1 MMLRHAAAALMTLF
15 SAQSALALDGID
27 LSEPVAAPAAG
38 ECPQLVRIKYP
49 FLVCGGGDGA
59 RELLQARP
67 TNPNPTWAATR
78 QIPQMSDWTESDGAF
93 GPDQNQD

>member
-1 MMLRHAAAALMTLF
+1 MMLRHAAAALTTLF
-15 SAQSALALDGID
+15 LAPSAQALDGID

-49 FLVCGGGDGA
+49 VLTCGGGDGS

-67 TNPNPTWAATR
+67 TNPNDAWARAR
-78 QIPQMSDWTESDGAF
+78 QIPQMSDWTEGNGTW

>member
-1 MMLRHAAAALMTLF
+1 MMLRNAAAALTTLF
-15 SAQSALALDGID
+15 FAQSALALDGID

-49 FLVCGGGDGA
+49 FLTCAGGDGS

>member
-1 MMLRHAAAALMTLF
+1 MLLRHAAAALTTLF
-15 SAQSALALDGID
+15 FAQSALALDGID

-38 ECPQLVRIKYP
+38 ECPALVRIKYP
-49 FLVCGGGDGA
+49 FLTCGGGDAGA
-59 RELLQARP
+59 ALVQARP

-78 QIPQMSDWTESDGAF
+78 QIPQMSDWTESDGAW